1 MIRLGL
7 TAKLIFGFGMLL
19 TMLMLSGGVTY
30 LSVSRIAAAT
40 EAANAS
46 LNRGTLASILELKV
60 KGAIWAANDHT
71 FNGDPASLQSY
82 REKQAG
88 VEEALAGLTKALTS
102 EDDKALLT
110 KVARGVNQVGA
121 VTEQQIELRS
131 NNRTYEATDMAFSPK
146 TKQTIKGMAD
156 AIAELETW
164 EDKSTQENLAGER
177 RAQSEGYRWA
187 VALVLSGLLLG
198 SATAG
203 LIIRSIRRSMATM
216 LVVIEEVAAKNLT
229 SDDIE
234 VGTQDEIGRAA
245 TALNAMKASL
255 QSLMQSIA
263 ETTSH
268 VASASEEL
276 SVTSQQITENSAR
289 TSAQGLAVSQA
300 TQRVSEN
307 LKSVSTGAGEMTST
321 IQSIASSAHEAASVA
336 SNAVQTA
343 RSANSSV
350 AKLGQSSTEIG
361 EVIKVITSIAQ
372 QTNLLALNA
381 TIEAA
386 RAGEAGKG
394 FAVVANEV
402 KELAKQTAKA
412 TEDISRKIT
421 GIQLDT
427 KGAMEAIA
435 SITEVIAQI
444 NDISGSIAAAVEE
457 QSATTNEMTGN
468 VANAAKASE
477 DISANI
483 DAVAQA
489 AQGTSASAQES
500 QKAANDL
507 AAMAGELRVLVGQF
521 KIGNSKAEAP
531 TVEDGETPA
540 GLSRAA
546 FAAQ

>member
-19 TMLMLSGGVTY
+19 TMLMLSGGITY

-60 KGAIWAANDHT
+60 RGAIWAANDHT
-71 FNGDPASLQSY
+71 FNGDPASLQNY
-82 REKQAG
+82 REKKAG
-88 VEEALAGLTKALTS
+88 VDQALVALTKALDS
-102 EDDKALLT
+102 EQDKALLT
-110 KVARGVNQVGA
+110 KVAQGVNQVDA
-121 VTEQQIELRS
+121 VTEQQINLRT

-146 TKQTIKGMAD
+146 TKQTINAV
-156 AIAELETW
+156 AETVAALEAW
-164 EDKSTQENLAGER
+164 EDKSAQENLAGER

-187 VALVLSGLLLG
+187 VALVLCGLLLG
-198 SATAG
+198 SVTAG
-203 LIIRSIRRSMATM
+203 LIIRSIRKSMATM

-435 SITEVIAQI
+435 SITGVIAQI

-457 QSATTNEMTGN
+457 QSATTNEMTSN

-483 DAVAQA
+483 EAVAQA

-507 AAMAGELRVLVGQF
+507 ATMASELRVLVGQF
-521 KIGNSKAEAP
+521 KIGKSQAEAAA
-531 TVEDGETPA
+531 TEGGETPT

-546 FAAQ
+546 FAGQ